1 MRMMFFLL
9 AAMLFAGGCTDPGRE
24 PGDNPATNNE
34 SPGEGR
40 PADPRHRQPGDEP
53 RPATGNND
61 ASGTQDGPSDEVTAP
76 EQ

>member
-1 MRMMFFLL
+1 MRMLFSLL
-9 AAMLFAGGCTDPGRE
+9 ATTLFIAGCTDPGRE
-24 PGDNPATNNE
+24 PGDDPTRNNE

-53 RPATGNND
+53 HPASGADN
-61 ASGTQDGPSDEVTAP
+61 SRGTQDVPSDEVTAP

>member
-1 MRMMFFLL
+1 MRALFSLIATLL
-9 AAMLFAGGCTDPGRE
+9 MVVGCTEPGRE

-40 PADPRHRQPGDEP
+40 PADPRHRQPNDEP
-53 RPATGNND
+53 NPASTDGRG
-61 ASGTQDGPSDEVTAP
+61 SQDGPSDEVTAP